1 VTFMKDLPH
10 VALLIETSRTYGR
23 DLLRG
28 VKRYITEHGPWSVYM
43 ELRALD
49 SKVPPWLKHW
59 RGDGILT
66 RSGSQAMVDAVCET
80 GAPTVEMRATRLR
93 HNFPFIGIDNR
104 AMGQM
109 VAEHLLERGFRRF
122 GVYEIDIEGYFE
134 ERRDNFIET
143 LRAAGYPCSVF
154 HAQGHRER
162 PAEWEKQQ
170 DHLARWVAG
179 LEKPVGLLACTDQ
192 LGFWL
197 LDACN
202 RAGVAVPEEA
212 AVVGAENEES
222 LCTMSTPPLSS
233 VRFPGERMG
242 YEAAALLD
250 RMMAGELAPQEPTL
264 IPPLGIVTR
273 QSSDVV
279 AVEDHDVAEALRFI
293 REHAREGI
301 TVEDVLRRVAMS
313 RSALERRMRET
324 IGRTPKS
331 EILRVQINL
340 VRELLADT
348 DLTLAAIAHKAGF
361 RHPQYMAEV
370 FKQKLGQTPGEYRTS
385 AKV

>member
-1 VTFMKDLPH
+1 MAKGMPH

-23 DLLRG
+23 ELLRG
-28 VKRYITEHGPWSVYM
+28 VKRYISENGPWSVYM

-66 RSGSQAMVDAVCET
+66 RTGSQAMADAVRDT
-80 GAPTVEMRATRLR
+80 GAPAVEMRATRLE
-93 HNFPFIGIDNR
+93 HNLPFIGIDNR
-104 AMGQM
+104 AMGKM

-134 ERRDNFIET
+134 ERRDNFLET
-143 LRAAGYPCSVF
+143 LRVAGHPCSVF
-154 HAQGHRER
+154 SAPGHRER
-162 PAEWEKQQ
+162 PAEWEKHQEF
-170 DHLARWVAG
+170 LAQWVAG

-197 LDACN
+197 LDACT

-212 AVVGAENEES
+212 AVVGVENEET

-250 RMMAGELAPQEPTL
+250 RMMKGEPPPHEPTL

-279 AVEDHDVAEALRFI
+279 AVEDHDLAEALRFI
-293 REHAREGI
+293 RENAGRGI
-301 TVEDVLRRVAMS
+301 AVEDVLRRVAMS

-324 IGRTPKS
+324 IGRTPKA

-340 VRELLADT
+340 VRELLTDT
-348 DLTLAAIAHKAGF
+348 DLTLSAVAHKAGF
-361 RHPQYMAEV
+361 RHPQYMAGV
-370 FKQKLGQTPGEYRTS
+370 FKQKFGQTPGEYRAS
-385 AKV
+385 VRV

>member
-1 VTFMKDLPH
+1 MPKELPH

-28 VKRYITEHGPWSVYM
+28 VKRYISEHGPWSVYM

-66 RSGSQAMVDAVCET
+66 RTGSQAMADAVRET
-80 GAPTVEMRATRLR
+80 GVPAIELRATRLK
-93 HNFPFIGIDNR
+93 HDLPFVGADNR
-104 AMGQM
+104 AMGRM
-109 VAEHLLERGFRRF
+109 VAEHLLERGFRHF

-143 LRAAGYPCSVF
+143 LREAGYACSVF
-154 HAQGHRER
+154 HAPGHRER

-170 DHLARWVAG
+170 DNLACWVAG
-179 LEKPVGLLACTDQ
+179 LDKPVGLLACTDQ

-222 LCTMSTPPLSS
+222 LCTMCTPPLSS
-233 VRFPGERMG
+233 VLFNGGRIG
-242 YEAAALLD
+242 YEAAATLD
-250 RMMAGELAPQEPTL
+250 RMMAGEPAPEEPLL
-264 IPPLGIVTR
+264 IPPVGIVTR

-293 REHAREGI
+293 RENAGRGI
-301 TVEDVLRRVAMS
+301 QVDDVLRHVAMS
-313 RSALERRMRET
+313 RSALERRMRES
-324 IGRTPKS
+324 IGRTPKA
-331 EILRVQINL
+331 EILRGQLNL
-340 VRELLADT
+340 VRQLLGDT

-370 FKQKLGQTPGEYRTS
+370 FKQKFGQTPGEYRTS

>member
-1 VTFMKDLPH
+1 MAKEMPH

-28 VKRYITEHGPWSVYM
+28 VKRYISEHRPWSVYM

-66 RSGSQAMVDAVCET
+66 RTGSQAMADAVRET
-80 GAPTVEMRATRLR
+80 GVPAIELRATRLK
-93 HNFPFIGIDNR
+93 HDLPFIGADNR
-104 AMGQM
+104 AMGRM
-109 VAEHLLERGFRRF
+109 VAEHLIERGFRRF

-143 LRAAGYPCSVF
+143 LRQAGYPCSIF
-154 HAQGHRER
+154 QAPGHRER
-162 PAEWEKQQ
+162 PAEWEKHQ
-170 DHLARWVAG
+170 DHLASWVAG

-233 VRFPGERMG
+233 VLFNGARIG
-242 YEAAALLD
+242 YEAAAALD
-250 RMMAGELAPQEPTL
+250 RMMAGGPAPQEPIL
-264 IPPLGIVTR
+264 VPPIGIVTR

-279 AVEDHDVAEALRFI
+279 AVEDHDLAEALRFI
-293 REHAREGI
+293 REHAHEGI

-313 RSALERRMRET
+313 RSALERRMREA

-340 VRELLADT
+340 VRQLLVDT
-348 DLTLAAIAHKAGF
+348 DLTLAGIAHKAGF

-370 FKQKLGQTPGEYRTS
+370 FKQKLGQTPGEYR
-385 AKV
+385 AAVRL